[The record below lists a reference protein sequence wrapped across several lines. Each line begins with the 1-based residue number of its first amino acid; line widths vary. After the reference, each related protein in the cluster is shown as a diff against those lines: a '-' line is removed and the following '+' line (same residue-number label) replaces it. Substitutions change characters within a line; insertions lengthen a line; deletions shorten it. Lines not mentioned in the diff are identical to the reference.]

1 MSHLAVWIHTPIA
14 QALGWTLAHFIWEG
28 ALLAAILMAL
38 LRLFRAAP
46 ARRRYALAC
55 LILAAMPV
63 AFAATLAVTWSLQPA
78 PIAVVVHW
86 APPAAAPMSAAVPAP
101 APAPRSWMADVFD
114 RLAWLVP
121 VWLVGVAFF
130 YVRGVVGWAAVQR
143 LRRRG
148 VCAPPPAWQA
158 RLDELAARLRL
169 SRPVALLE
177 SCLTDTPV
185 LIGYLRPVV
194 LLPLG
199 CLTGL
204 SAAQVECILLHE
216 RAHVARHDYLV
227 NLLQFVVEGLLF
239 YHPAVWW
246 ASRVVRAER
255 ENCCD
260 DRVVELMGDAR
271 SYAATLAA
279 LEQRRAPAPKTALVA
294 TGGNLMQRIRRL
306 TMEQCGARTSPAP
319 AVSAALLLAIFAAA
333 LAAVPAKLPLAR
345 HARVAGVALAAAAPQ
360 AADLATPYRKW
371 LAEDVAYIIT
381 DAERAEFSKLT
392 TDEEREKFIEQFWL
406 RRDPTPGT
414 VENEFKEE
422 HYRRI
427 AYANQHFS
435 ADVPGWK
442 TDRGRIY
449 ITYGPPDEIEDHSS
463 GGDTSAVPSQM
474 WRYRYIEGI
483 GNNVVIEFVDPTRSG
498 EFRMKA
504 PAAATPYRKWINE
517 DVAYIVTGEERA
529 AFLRLQT
536 DAEREKFI
544 ANFWQRRGAAFK
556 EEHYRRIAYANEHF
570 ASGIPGWKTDRGR
583 IYIVYGPPDAIAS
596 NGSGSIK
603 WTYRHIEGIG
613 NDIAVTFDDPQ
624 GNGEFREGAD
634 IGSAGDVYRLTK
646 GPAAGPLK
654 ADQSEKVFVSPGE
667 RAVSVIVAAASSA
680 PSGVIGAGDV
690 LDVSLVAAPGNLDQA
705 LASKKAECV
714 ALLRKYR
721 PEYPGVLACND
732 QVRSLEQQKRG
743 VTGNVI
749 NPQAYQQL
757 TQLKNE
763 ENRTEAQFSGSLTRV
778 NALQKQLSEL
788 ARQLKEAQDLI
799 ASSPAISTQYNTL
812 AEDLNL
818 AKEAYQQAAKKNANS
833 SKAKQA
839 KAKMETAQLALAGF
853 SARNQGRLPDN
864 FQANML
870 EVQSKQGAISQVIQQ
885 IAQEKQ
891 KQALLESS
899 LSNNKNL
906 QAQAEANLIA
916 NNAAGRQVE
925 TQVTVGPD
933 GKISV
938 DSLGD
943 FAAGGKTPAELQA
956 VLGPQSTVRIAQSA
970 GKMVTVLVPLGA
982 SRDNFHVFGEVTTPT
997 RRVVATFEEAVTGQ
1011 PAVAKAL
1018 PMRAGTYHM
1027 VVAVKNMATGA
1038 ARTSALDFTVE

>member
-1 MSHLAVWIHTPIA
+1 V
-14 QALGWTLAHFIWEG
+14 
-28 ALLAAILMAL
+28 
-38 LRLFRAAP
+38 
-46 ARRRYALAC
+46 
-55 LILAAMPV
+55 
-63 AFAATLAVTWSLQPA
+63 
-78 PIAVVVHW
+78 
-86 APPAAAPMSAAVPAP
+86 
-101 APAPRSWMADVFD
+101 
-114 RLAWLVP
+114 
-121 VWLVGVAFF
+121 
-130 YVRGVVGWAAVQR
+130 
-143 LRRRG
+143 
-148 VCAPPPAWQA
+148 
-158 RLDELAARLRL
+158 
-169 SRPVALLE
+169 
-177 SCLTDTPV
+177 
-185 LIGYLRPVV
+185 
-194 LLPLG
+194 
-199 CLTGL
+199 
-204 SAAQVECILLHE
+204 
-216 RAHVARHDYLV
+216 
-227 NLLQFVVEGLLF
+227 
-239 YHPAVWW
+239 
-246 ASRVVRAER
+246 
-255 ENCCD
+255 
-260 DRVVELMGDAR
+260 
-271 SYAATLAA
+271 
-279 LEQRRAPAPKTALVA
+279 
-294 TGGNLMQRIRRL
+294 
-306 TMEQCGARTSPAP
+306 
-319 AVSAALLLAIFAAA
+319 
-333 LAAVPAKLPLAR
+333 
-345 HARVAGVALAAAAPQ
+345 
-360 AADLATPYRKW
+360 
-371 LAEDVAYIIT
+371 
-381 DAERAEFSKLT
+381 
-392 TDEEREKFIEQFWL
+392 
-406 RRDPTPGT
+406 
-414 VENEFKEE
+414 
-422 HYRRI
+422 
-427 AYANQHFS
+427 
-435 ADVPGWK
+435 
-442 TDRGRIY
+442 
-449 ITYGPPDEIEDHSS
+449 
-463 GGDTSAVPSQM
+463 
-474 WRYRYIEGI
+474 
-483 GNNVVIEFVDPTRSG
+483 
-498 EFRMKA
+498 
-504 PAAATPYRKWINE
+504 
-517 DVAYIVTGEERA
+517 
-529 AFLRLQT
+529 
-536 DAEREKFI
+536 
-544 ANFWQRRGAAFK
+544 
-556 EEHYRRIAYANEHF
+556 
-570 ASGIPGWKTDRGR
+570 
-583 IYIVYGPPDAIAS
+583 
-596 NGSGSIK
+596 
-603 WTYRHIEGIG
+603 
-613 NDIAVTFDDPQ
+613 
-624 GNGEFREGAD
+624 
-634 IGSAGDVYRLTK
+634 
-646 GPAAGPLK
+646 
-654 ADQSEKVFVSPGE
+654 
-667 RAVSVIVAAASSA
+667 
-680 PSGVIGAGDV
+680 
-690 LDVSLVAAPGNLDQA
+690 
-705 LASKKAECV
+705 
-714 ALLRKYR
+714 
-721 PEYPGVLACND
+721 VLACND